1 SRKGDGPGAE
11 PVIRESEEAVAT
23 GELNDLEAFGIL
35 ILLVSAG
42 TESTTSLLG
51 SGARLLAEDVLLQDR
66 LRKDPALIPTFIEEA
81 CRIEPPFRGHYRV
94 VTRDTVLG

>member
-1 SRKGDGPGAE
+1 MIGACA
-11 PVIRESEEAVAT
+11 EAVAT

-51 SGARLLAEDVLLQDR
+51 SGAFYKGL
-66 LRKDPALIPTFIEEA
+66 T
-81 CRIEPPFRGHYRV
+81 
-94 VTRDTVLG
+94 TRYGGQGTNSAK